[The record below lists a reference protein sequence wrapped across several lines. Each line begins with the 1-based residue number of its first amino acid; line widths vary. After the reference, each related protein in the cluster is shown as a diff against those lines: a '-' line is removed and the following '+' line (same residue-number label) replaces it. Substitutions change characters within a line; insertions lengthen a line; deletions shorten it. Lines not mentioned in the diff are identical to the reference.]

1 MNSKKPLRYWLEIE
15 GRTFPLREAR
25 GQEGLSRVSRFELA
39 LHTGDPLFAD
49 PDDLLR
55 REASIH
61 LELEGGARVRSV
73 AGLVTEASVDAVITG
88 TPEVRLTV
96 EPRLSLARHREDN
109 RVFRDRTV
117 PQIVA
122 EVLATIGVSPELR
135 LRQSYAERP
144 YTVQLQESDL
154 AFVSRLLE
162 DEGIFYF
169 LGDGDQLVLGDSAAA
184 YEQIAGDRVIP
195 FRVAAGMDTPDETV
209 HSAGE
214 RAELAVGRVTLRD
227 FRADHPSL
235 DMDVDA
241 KVRKLHEEQPE
252 GPEYYDYPGGY
263 ADPAE
268 GTRRAQRIG
277 EAFSCAAAAIVGRS
291 SSARLAPGRS
301 FTLVDAPELADRA
314 YVITAIEHDFER
326 DGSFA
331 NAFEA
336 LDAEV
341 GYRPPRVTP
350 APVLVNPVT
359 GFVTTP
365 VGDDDIHT
373 DSTGRVKVHF
383 HWDRRQPYDDRCS
396 DWIPVLQDNT
406 GHSSAVPRR
415 GWEML
420 VHFLEGNPDRPVVL
434 GRVYNGEDPFPAP
447 LPASKT
453 QTALKSLSSP
463 GGVGSNHLIMDDIAG
478 AERVSLQA
486 EKNHDMVTAHDKNEH
501 VGSNERVAVDR
512 DEKVTIGLTHTASIG
527 LSSELK
533 VDGNQTLATGADR
546 HVTIGASSTAAVGG
560 NHDMRIGSSH
570 MRKIGGDDKVAAT
583 TVDEMVGALILE
595 TSLRTNAT
603 TAGATG
609 SLTVGGALIEAAR
622 KDKSETAGAGRI
634 ETILGSLSSD
644 AGGRMVTVTE
654 TKRKT
659 TIGDSLDVSAVGS
672 LDLRGVNK
680 VSANAPDFELSA
692 DTALAFKVGDTLV
705 SMKDGLIDIV
715 TKTITVKVSGPNT
728 QGS

>member
-1 MNSKKPLRYWLEIE
+1 MNSNKPLRYWLEIE
-15 GRTFPLREAR
+15 GATFPLRELR

-39 LHTGDPLFAD
+39 LNTSDPLFAD

-55 REASIH
+55 RDAQIH
-61 LELEGGARVRSV
+61 LEKEGGARVRSV
-73 AGLVTEASVDAVITG
+73 AGLITEASIDAVITG
-88 TPEVRLTV
+88 APEVRLTV
-96 EPRLSLARHREDN
+96 EPRLSLSRHREDN

-117 PQIVA
+117 PQMVV
-122 EVLATIGVSPELR
+122 EVLAAIGVAPELR

-144 YTVQLQESDL
+144 YTVQQKESDL
-154 AFVSRLLE
+154 DFVSRLLE

-184 YEQIAGDRVIP
+184 YEPIEGDRVIP
-195 FRVAAGMDTPDETV
+195 FRVAGGLDTPEETV

-214 RAELAVGRVTLRD
+214 RAELAAGRVTLRD

-241 KVRKLHEEQPE
+241 RVPKLHDDQPE
-252 GPEYYDYPGGY
+252 GPEYYEYPGGY

-268 GTRRAQRIG
+268 GTRRAQRMG
-277 EAFSCAAAAIVGRS
+277 EAFACAAAAIVGKS
-291 SSARLAPGRS
+291 SSARLAPGKS
-301 FTLVDAPELADRA
+301 FTLVDAPDLADQA
-314 YVITAIEHDFER
+314 YVVTLLEHRFER
-326 DGSFA
+326 DATFENSF
-331 NAFEA
+331 EG
-336 LDAEV
+336 LDAETS
-341 GYRPPRVTP
+341 YRPPRATQ
-350 APVLVNPVT
+350 APVLVNPIT
-359 GFVTTP
+359 GFVTGP
-365 VGDDDIHT
+365 AGEDDIHT
-373 DSTGRVKVHF
+373 DSIGRVKVHF
-383 HWDRRQPYDDRCS
+383 HWDRTQPYDDHCS

-415 GWEML
+415 GWEVL

-463 GGVGSNHLIMDDIAG
+463 GGVGSNHLVMDDLAG
-478 AERVSLQA
+478 AERITLQA

-512 DEKVTIGLTHTASIG
+512 DETVTIGLTHKASIG

-533 VDGNQTLATGADR
+533 VDGNQTLSTGADR
-546 HVTIGASSTAAVGG
+546 HVSVGASAVATVGG
-560 NHDMRIGSSH
+560 DHDMRIGAAH

-583 TVDEMVGALILE
+583 TVDETVGALILE
-595 TSLRTNAT
+595 TSLKTNAT
-603 TAGATG
+603 MAGATG
-609 SLTVGGALIEAAR
+609 SLTVGGALIEAAK

-634 ETILGSLSSD
+634 ETIAGMLSSD

-659 TIGDSLDVSAVGS
+659 TIGDSLDVSATGS

-692 DTALAFKVGDTLV
+692 DTVLALKVGSTLV

-715 TKTITVKVSGPNT
+715 SKTITVKVSGPNT